1 MKFGI
6 KTFTLPGQELQLQSL
21 LNDPLIV
28 VTTNERYFCA
38 KEGYL
43 IVYTVFEDYREEGV
57 LI

>member
-1 MKFGI
+1 MKFGV
-6 KTFTLPGQELQLQSL
+6 KAFTLPGQESQLQLL

-28 VTTNERYFCA
+28 VTTNERYFCS

-43 IVYTVFEDYREEGV
+43 IVYVVFEDYREEGV